1 MGSKFTGLIDGE
13 GVSIMSKRARVAV
26 MVGFAAALWM
36 IFFLWQE
43 NRDMT
48 ERYQIHLK
56 TELHEAL
63 IQLNRALDAVGQT
76 VSTYPDID
84 TRNNI
89 EQLLFERLLQENL
102 KDLEK
107 SGYNAFTTLSKLD
120 PQHQYPLNI
129 NVETLAYRTSDNI
142 QQIFSAGQ
150 VSDGTAGQLAQTI
163 ENYADELS
171 DLVWQDGTESV
182 LAAQNQQQIVNTLN
196 QLDQELTEL
205 LNSR

>member
-1 MGSKFTGLIDGE
+1 
-13 GVSIMSKRARVAV
+13 MSKRARVAV